1 MSTAAFITGLF
12 IVIVI
17 AILVITAQDHNE
29 PTP

>member
-1 MSTAAFITGLF
+1 MNTAAFITGLF

-17 AILVITAQDHNE
+17 AILVFTAQDHNE